1 MSWRSTQLGS
11 SLCDQDQ
18 IILKLINNRAV
29 QYIGH
34 DLEFAK
40 HLLQVADSD
49 YLVLIINNPLWVSEL
64 LQMCKQYIADP
75 INTFYIGINRYV
87 IKGNDTTIKF
97 DNTTLHGSDLI
108 NFISLELQKQGYIT
122 TKSGYFDNDQ
132 GRYFNFVQPQTWLY
146 GNKNSN

>member
-29 QYIGH
+29 QYVGH

-64 LQMCKQYIADP
+64 LQICKQYITDP
-75 INTFYIGINRYV
+75 IKTFYIGINRYV
-87 IKGNDTTIKF
+87 IILSSIILCSMAVT
-97 DNTTLHGSDLI
+97 
-108 NFISLELQKQGYIT
+108 
-122 TKSGYFDNDQ
+122 
-132 GRYFNFVQPQTWLY
+132 
-146 GNKNSN
+146 